1 MTPNLMSYKEEAM
14 KNTCAGIVAVIFMFS
29 FAFTGCGHDSLK
41 KNWGSAYK
49 SVKQNQTANPDASKN
64 LEPVVGLD
72 GTAAEKAMNG
82 YQQGCDGEK
91 SDTTYNLRLG
101 TIEGIGEQK

>member
-1 MTPNLMSYKEEAM
+1 MRYKEKAM
-14 KNTCAGIVAVIFMFS
+14 NTICAGIVAVIFMIS
-29 FAFTGCGHDSLK
+29 LAFAGCGHDTLK
-41 KNWGSAYK
+41 KNWGSAFK
-49 SVKQNQTANPDASKN
+49 STMQNQTANPDASKN

-72 GTAAEKAMNG
+72 GTAAEKAMQG

-91 SDTTYNLRLG
+91 GDTTYNLRLG